1 MVSTQSSLS
10 FEARNFII
18 SPFFNHAKVHILT
31 SAWVLFQWLA
41 LFCDP
46 NKPYTSTRLLSN
58 MANYSLRLQWNRLEA
73 QNIVSYQSQVPAE
86 EY

>member
-1 MVSTQSSLS
+1 MVSTQSSVS

-41 LFCDP
+41 PGSFPTWLIIHFDF
-46 NKPYTSTRLLSN
+46 SG
-58 MANYSLRLQWNRLEA
+58 
-73 QNIVSYQSQVPAE
+73 ID
-86 EY
+86 